1 MYPDTVILDNIL
13 NGLFL
18 THHQM
23 DFDELTNPRLPAY
36 SEILI
41 LKEYRNAEFTRLDDF
56 VERAETKSFFF
67 FRFDE
72 EWEDDV
78 TWIEIK
84 GAYSLPQ

>member
-1 MYPDTVILDNIL
+1 MDPDLVILDNIL

-18 THHQM
+18 THRAM
-23 DFDELTNPRLPAY
+23 AFDEQTNPRLPAY

-41 LKEYRNAEFTRLDDF
+41 LKEYRNAEFARLDDF
-56 VERAETKSFFF
+56 VQRAETKSFFF

-72 EWEDDV
+72 DVDDDI

-84 GAYSLPQ
+84 GAYTSAQ